1 MRAGRW
7 LWAVVACA
15 VVAPAQ
21 SVFFTTAT
29 PPSVNARNTAFEI
42 EVTYSP
48 TVPFPLCPQ
57 NTVTFFFDG
66 QPLWTAFGPTTGT
79 EIENATLPGDLLT
92 VARVVPMWLRINA
105 SSNSGCTNFVTVQSA
120 TVNFTVSGP
129 AIASISPSSV
139 AAGGPTFSL
148 TVDGSD
154 FLPTS
159 AVTWT
164 VGSTTTS
171 LATGYVNSSQLV
183 AVVPA
188 SLIASTGIA
197 ILSVTNATGGR
208 ARDFPFAIGAVPTI
222 APGGVSPPNAIVGS
236 PTFNINVTGTN
247 FVNGSAVQWVTPS
260 ATTSLT
266 TAFFSSTS
274 LSATVPSALIASAGS
289 ATIRVSNPGGLI
301 SNPETFTIQPV
312 AAPAISSIAPSSA
325 SAGSP
330 TTDVTVT
337 GSGFVSGSTVRWIF
351 GSAAPLTLST
361 NFIDATRLTATLPSS
376 ALATAGTGFLSVVTP
391 TSQISNSVPFSVAG
405 AGGFTLTSL
414 STTSVPVASAGFT
427 LNAFGTNFVTGTQL
441 RWDAGGT
448 AIPLST
454 GFVSPTQVT
463 AIVPASLLTNTGTA
477 LISAVNPG
485 GAVSNSL
492 TFTIT
497 PSVTPTINTGGLTP
511 NTVTA
516 GSAGFELAVAGTN
529 FQTGSIVTW
538 NAGGGPQPLTTGV
551 NSATQLTALVP
562 AALIATPGAALITV
576 VNPGGAA
583 SNSVSF
589 AITSVS
595 GTVPVIT
602 SLSTTSA
609 TAGSGATQI
618 DINGTDFANGAVVR
632 WNSGTG
638 SQDLATG
645 FVSPTRLTALIPATL
660 VSGAGAALISV
671 QNPGGLTSNTVTF
684 TISPP
689 AGQTPPTIT
698 AGGLDPA
705 SAVAGGSSFSL
716 RVTGTGF
723 AAGSVVQW
731 NAGAGVQSLATG
743 FQSTTQLTAIV
754 PDTLIATPGD
764 AFITVLNPGGASSN
778 AVTFRTESVVG
789 SPPTIAADTGLTPA
803 TATSGGPAFDM
814 RILGTGFQR
823 GATIQWNTGTGI
835 QTLTGGFVSPT
846 EMLVLVPQGL
856 IASAGVAFVAVVN
869 PGGATSN
876 AAVFRILTAAG
887 TTPTITATAG
897 VTPDA
902 RQAGQGTFSITV
914 RGTNYVNGSVV
925 QWNSGTGPQAL
936 TTGFVSATELTALV
950 PAALTATPLRAFI
963 TVQNPGGT
971 VSNSVTFDVTG
982 AVPILASISAS
993 SAPAGSPAFTLT
1005 VTGTNFQSGSTIVW
1019 QGTDLPTVVASATSA
1034 SATVPANLLA
1044 TPGAF
1049 NVAVRNSIGLSNSL
1063 TFTVGGPSLVLLS
1076 PASVLAG
1083 APGFTLTA
1091 GGANFLPGAQ
1101 IFWGGSALSTTF
1113 LSPTQLTAPV
1123 PASLIAAP
1131 GAVNVTV
1138 QNPGGAASNPQPF
1151 SIGSAPA
1158 VAGLAP
1164 SFTASGSAAFALTVA
1179 GSNFRAGDAVLW
1191 NGAQLPTT
1199 FVSATQ
1205 LSAQVPATL
1214 VAAAGLVNVSVLAA
1228 GGILSNPVTFT
1239 VTGPIL
1245 TGLNPASVVAGSGAF
1260 TLTVTGSNFVNGAAV
1275 IWNGTSLATSFL
1287 GASQLSAQ
1295 VPASLVANA
1304 GVVTIVVQS
1313 PGGSA
1318 SMPLSLSISTPSPP
1332 VVTSLAPASAI
1343 AGAGSFQ
1350 LTVTGSGFVPGA
1362 SVQWGG
1368 AALPT
1373 IFVSA
1378 TQLAALVDQSLIVSA
1393 GPITVVAQ
1401 NPNSGASNSVRFN
1414 VNGPAI
1420 VGITPGTV
1428 SAGAQGFN
1436 VTVTGNNFLPGSVVL
1451 WNGTVLPTAFIS
1463 ATQLSAPVAASL
1475 VASQGTA
1482 SVTVQ
1487 NPGGAV
1493 STAATFTIGPF
1504 TLAIATTALPDAVV
1518 GGSYSQLLAAT
1529 GGSPPYTWSLTAGA
1543 LPEGLTLD
1551 AATGRISGTATLPAN
1566 TALSVTV
1573 TDSANRTVTRS
1584 LNLRAVIALA
1594 ITTTS
1599 PLPNVLANAPYS
1611 LILLGSGGTA
1621 PYSWSVAGPLPPG
1634 LALNASTGEISGRP
1648 TAAGSF
1654 RFNVQLAD
1662 SRQQTALQ
1670 IFDLLVLP
1678 TVVDIAVGNLP
1689 DVVAPAQTIPLTV
1702 NLPAPYPAAIQGT
1715 LTMTFTPE
1723 TGGDEPAVQF
1733 ATGGRRVDFTLA
1745 AGATLAQ
1752 FGEAQDVGLATGT
1765 VAGTITIRMTLKSG
1779 ASDITPN
1786 PAPVRTIRIDR
1797 TPPVV
1802 TRALLVQTPTGFDVQ
1817 ITGYSPTREIS
1828 EGTFRF
1834 TAASGGSLATS
1845 ELTIPLATLFNSWF
1859 QSAASFQFG
1868 SRFTVTIP
1876 FNLPNA
1882 RTQVAAVS
1890 VTLTN
1895 RQGASSAVNAVF
1907 E

>member
-1 MRAGRW
+1 
-7 LWAVVACA
+7 V
-15 VVAPAQ
+15 
-21 SVFFTTAT
+21 
-29 PPSVNARNTAFEI
+29 
-42 EVTYSP
+42 
-48 TVPFPLCPQ
+48 
-57 NTVTFFFDG
+57 TVT
-66 QPLWTAFGPTTGT
+66 
-79 EIENATLPGDLLT
+79 
-92 VARVVPMWLRINA
+92 
-105 SSNSGCTNFVTVQSA
+105 
-120 TVNFTVSGP
+120 
-129 AIASISPSSV
+129 
-139 AAGGPTFSL
+139 
-148 TVDGSD
+148 GSD

-159 AVTWT
+159 TVTWT
-164 VGSTTTS
+164 AAGSTTTLS
-171 LATGYVNSSQLV
+171 TGYTNSSQLT
-183 AVVPA
+183 ALVPA
-188 SLIASTGIA
+188 SLLAASGVA
-197 ILSVTNATGGR
+197 VLSVTNATGGR
-208 ARDFPFAIGAVPTI
+208 SSDFPLSVGAVPTI
-222 APGGVSPPNAIVGS
+222 NPGGVSPGSATVGA
-236 PTFNINVTGTN
+236 PTTTINVAGTN
-247 FVNGSAVQWVTPS
+247 FVNGAVVQWIASS
-260 ATTSLT
+260 ATTALAT
-266 TAFFSSTS
+266 TFSSPTS
-274 LSATVPSALIASAGS
+274 LSAVVPSILLAAAGT
-289 ATIRVSNPGGLI
+289 ADIRVSNPGGLL
-301 SNPETFTIQPV
+301 SNAQTFSINAA
-312 AAPAISSIAPSSA
+312 AAPNISSIAPTSVA
-325 SAGSP
+325 VGAPAFNLTINGSN
-330 TTDVTVT
+330 
-337 GSGFVSGSTVRWIF
+337 FASGSTVRWTF
-351 GSAAPLTLST
+351 GTLAPLTLT
-361 NFIDATRLTATLPSS
+361 TGFIDSGRLTAVVPPE
-376 ALATAGTGFLSVVTP
+376 AVVAAGTAFVSVVSP
-391 TSQISNSVPFSVAG
+391 TGQVSNSLPFSVAG
-405 AGGFTLTSL
+405 LTGPSL
-414 STTSVPVASAGFT
+414 STLSRTSIPVASSSFTFEANGSGFVV
-427 LNAFGTNFVTGTQL
+427 GTFL

-448 AIPLST
+448 PTPLAT

-463 AIVPASLLTNTGTA
+463 AIVPASLVTSTGTA

-485 GAVSNSL
+485 GVVSNSL
-492 TFTIT
+492 SFAIT

-511 NTVTA
+511 TTITA

-562 AALIATPGAALITV
+562 AALIAVPGAALVTV

-589 AITSVS
+589 AISSVS

-602 SLSTTSA
+602 SLSTTSV

-618 DINGTDFANGAVVR
+618 DINGSDFANGAIVR
-632 WNSGTG
+632 WNAGSGP
-638 SQDLATG
+638 QDLATG
-645 FVSPTRLTALIPATL
+645 FVNPTRLTALVPAAL
-660 VSGAGAALISV
+660 VNNAGAALITV
-671 QNPGGLTSNTVTF
+671 QNPGGLTSNSTTF
-684 TISPP
+684 TIDPP

-698 AGGLDPA
+698 AGGLDPV
-705 SAVAGGSSFSL
+705 SAVAGGSTFSL

-743 FQSTTQLTAIV
+743 FQSATQLTAIV
-754 PDTLIATPGD
+754 PNTLIATPGE

-835 QTLTGGFVSPT
+835 QTLTGGFVSAT

-897 VTPDA
+897 VAPDA
-902 RQAGQGTFSITV
+902 RQAGLGTFSITV

-925 QWNSGTGPQAL
+925 QWNSGSGPQAL

-950 PAALTATPLRAFI
+950 PAALTASPLRAFI

-982 AVPILASISAS
+982 AVPILASISSS
-993 SAPAGSPAFTLT
+993 SAPAGSSAFTLT
-1005 VTGTNFQSGSTIVW
+1005 ATGTNFQSGSTIVW
-1019 QGTDLPTVVASATSA
+1019 QGADLPTVVASATSA
-1034 SATVPANLLA
+1034 SATVPAGLLA
-1044 TPGAF
+1044 APGAF
-1049 NVAVRNSIGLSNSL
+1049 SVAVRNSVGLSNAL

-1076 PASVLAG
+1076 PASALAG
-1083 APGFTLTA
+1083 APSFTLTV

-1123 PASLIAAP
+1123 PSSLIAAP

-1164 SFTASGSAAFALTVA
+1164 ASTASGSAAFTLIVA

-1205 LSAQVPATL
+1205 LSAQVAAAL
-1214 VAAAGLVNVSVLAA
+1214 VATAGTANVSVLAA
-1228 GGILSNPVTFT
+1228 GGILSNPITFT
-1239 VTGPIL
+1239 VTGPAL
-1245 TGLNPASVVAGSGAF
+1245 TGLSPSSAVAGSGAF
-1260 TLTVTGSNFVNGAAV
+1260 TLTVAGNNFVPGATV
-1275 IWNGTSLATSFL
+1275 VWNGTSLATSFL

-1295 VPASLVANA
+1295 VPAPLVANA

-1318 SMPLSLSISTPSPP
+1318 SMPLTFSVNTPSAP
-1332 VVTSLAPASAI
+1332 VVASLAPASGI

-1350 LTVTGSGFVPGA
+1350 LTVAGSGFVPGA
-1362 SVQWGG
+1362 TVQWGG

-1373 IFVSA
+1373 IFVNA

-1393 GPITVVAQ
+1393 GPVNVVAQ
-1401 NPNSGASNSVRFN
+1401 NPGSGASNTIRFN

-1420 VGITPGTV
+1420 AGITPGTV
-1428 SAGAQGFN
+1428 GAGALGFN
-1436 VTVTGNNFLPGSVVL
+1436 LTVTGSNFLPGSFVL
-1451 WNGTVLPTAFIS
+1451 WNGTVLPTAFVS
-1463 ATQLSAPVAASL
+1463 ATQLSAPVPASL

-1487 NPGGAV
+1487 NPGGAA

-1504 TLAIATTALPDAVV
+1504 TLAISTSSLPDAVV
-1518 GGSYSQLLAAT
+1518 GAAYSQLLAAT

-1551 AATGRISGTATLPAN
+1551 AATGRVSGTATLPAN
-1566 TALSVTV
+1566 VALSVTV

-1584 LNLRAVIALA
+1584 LNLRSVIPLA

-1634 LALNASTGEISGRP
+1634 LSLNASTGEISGRP
-1648 TAAGSF
+1648 AAAGSF

-1662 SRQQTALQ
+1662 SRQQSALQ

-1702 NLPAPYPAAIQGT
+1702 NLPSPYPAAVQGT
-1715 LTMTFTPE
+1715 LTLTFTPE

-1733 ATGGRRVDFTLA
+1733 ATGGRRVDFTIA
-1745 AGATLAQ
+1745 AGATQAQ
-1752 FGEAQDVGLATGT
+1752 FGEASDVGLATGT
-1765 VAGTITIRMTLKSG
+1765 VAGTVSIRMTLKSG
-1779 ASDITPN
+1779 TSDITPN
-1786 PAPVRTIRIDR
+1786 PAPVRAIRVDR

-1802 TRALLVQTPTGFDVQ
+1802 TRALLVETPTGFDVQ

-1834 TAASGGSLATS
+1834 TAAPGGSLATS
-1845 ELTIPLATLFNSWF
+1845 ELIIPLATLFNTWF

-1876 FNLPNA
+1876 FNVPNA
-1882 RTQVAAVS
+1882 RKQIGAVS